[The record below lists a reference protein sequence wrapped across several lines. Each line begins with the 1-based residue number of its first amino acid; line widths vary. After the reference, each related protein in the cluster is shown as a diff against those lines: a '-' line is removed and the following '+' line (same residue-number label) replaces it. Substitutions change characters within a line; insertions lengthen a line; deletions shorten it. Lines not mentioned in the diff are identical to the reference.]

1 MYCTYKKPVR
11 TTHQDGQ
18 SCEIDYVAEANRI
31 STILDSLPASPC
43 DTLVTLMSQR
53 KVTVED
59 LIEMSGAS
67 KRTVTRLRTNR
78 EYRPTKET
86 AIAIC
91 VGLHLEPPVRRDWMQ
106 KLAIPFSTGPT
117 DLLYEMLLD
126 RYYVL
131 SLSEFNEKLK
141 ECGLP
146 SINECAEEL
155 TQQQ

>member
-1 MYCTYKKPVR
+1 MYCDNHETAGAAYR
-11 TTHQDGQ
+11 DGQ
-18 SCEIDYVAEANRI
+18 NRKIDYIAEANRI
-31 STILDSLPASPC
+31 SAILDSLPASPC
-43 DTLVTLMSQR
+43 DTLVTLMGQR

-146 SINECAEEL
+146 SINEGAEEL
-155 TQQQ
+155 NQQQ